1 MNYELEL
8 QAKREELAK
17 LEKEVEKKRAAAATL
32 QVGQCYKNKQ
42 TNYTSKG
49 YSCYQK
55 LIYVD
60 DSKFGYTL
68 VIDERVILQP
78 LRLFQKGKNW
88 PNDSNDD
95 IYIPDQHALIV
106 ISQAYN
112 FESDLPLL
120 EPITEEEFA
129 KAKAKA
135 MELITNPHVP
145 KNWTEAVLLF
155 QSSKDHRKTCNRP
168 LCTCPPDCRCW
179 ITGECGD

>member
-42 TNYTSKG
+42 TSYTSKG

-78 LRLFQKGKNW
+78 LRLFQQGKNW
-88 PNDSNDD
+88 PNDSNSDV
-95 IYIPDQHALIV
+95 YIPDQGVLIT
-106 ISQAYN
+106 IGQAYN

-120 EPITEEEFA
+120 EPIAEEEFA

-135 MELITNPHVP
+135 LELLANHHVP
-145 KNWTEAVLLF
+145 KNWAEAVLLI
-155 QSSKDHRKTCNRP
+155 QSQEGKDKP
-168 LCTCPPDCRCW
+168 
-179 ITGECGD
+179 